1 MSKKYSFFPRYKC
14 FQIRENFAPA
24 NNHVNWP
31 CLRCPSNGI
40 FKMSSFYSF
49 AISFQEMKGHK
60 GTFSPEVFPTVP
72 IVLIIFPFKTF
83 TRYFPRVSKLK
94 LGLLPRKVL
103 KVLEEDCISEMA
115 GQGRK
120 LTQVFLSPLNSSI
133 VWERGGVGFIMERH
147 PRFVGKSPAFHLPIL

>member
-1 MSKKYSFFPRYKC
+1 MIFLKTFARNNNIDHYLPYFQAKRSRKNSIVKKVQFFSRGTNAFRSGRSLPQPTIMSIGRVCVALATGFSQDVPLLF
-14 FQIRENFAPA
+14 
-24 NNHVNWP
+24 
-31 CLRCPSNGI
+31 L
-40 FKMSSFYSF
+40 

-115 GQGRK
+115 GQGSCHK
-120 LTQVFLSPLNSSI
+120 FLS
-133 VWERGGVGFIMERH
+133 
-147 PRFVGKSPAFHLPIL
+147 LP